1 LLVDLILSRDGW
13 ARIGPLAGSMADID
27 TDVENR
33 WSNEVAFVQVNSK
46 ADQGVLN
53 EYIERFQA
61 QRDR

>member
-1 LLVDLILSRDGW
+1 
-13 ARIGPLAGSMADID
+13 MADID